1 MVLGTL
7 GAMVNG
13 SMFPL
18 FALFFGEV
26 LEVFS
31 LPSEQVFGEI
41 HLWAGLFLLLGVV
54 SFFAQ
59 FAKVRQ
65 TVTSILVP
73 CIICS
78 SMQETSFGH

>member
-1 MVLGTL
+1 MREWWLIILGTL

-26 LEVFS
+26 LAVFS
-31 LPSEQVFGEI
+31 RPSDQVFGGI
-41 HLWAGLFLLLGVV
+41 HIWAGLLVLLGVV
-54 SFFAQ
+54 SAVAQ

-65 TVTSILVP
+65 TVYY
-73 CIICS
+73 S
-78 SMQETSFGH
+78 SLHHPYM